1 MALDRKI
8 RSLLFQQL
16 NQTIKE
22 QGDDD
27 SDQPLPLDKAYD
39 IIRDCLEHRAVPS
52 LESGET
58 LANDLLVLTSEVA
71 IKSMKFKVAHD
82 AAHMYFLRGKWF
94 LF

>member
-8 RSLLFQQL
+8 RSLLYKQL

-22 QGDDD
+22 QGDED
-27 SDQPLPLDKAYD
+27 SDQPLPLDEAFN
-39 IIRDCLEHRAVPS
+39 IIRDCLDHRAVPS

-58 LANDLLVLTSEVA
+58 LANDLLVLTSEAA

-82 AAHMYFLRGKWF
+82 AAHLYFLKGKW
-94 LF
+94 LQ